1 MGCSGCTPLR
11 WVLEMRL
18 GAKSVVVVC
27 EALAP
32 QAVNLLLLRLGVR
45 IGMLATEFLRKSV
58 PLLLLH
64 RLVVGLGVVRV
75 VVRVIILLLLFC
87 RALVRGA
94 THSGSPGRGG
104 DPAALGVVAALA
116 NGCAAVA
123 GCLVL
128 CCCAAGAGI
137 YRVRYSQKSQCLRT
151 CTISTHIRDIF

>member
-1 MGCSGCTPLR
+1 MGCSGCRTPLR

-87 RALVRGA
+87 RALVRRA
-94 THSGSPGRGG
+94 THSGSPSRGG

-116 NGCAAVA
+116 NGCCAVA

-128 CCCAAGAGI
+128 CC
-137 YRVRYSQKSQCLRT
+137 
-151 CTISTHIRDIF
+151 